1 MRPGDF
7 LKTRSPWTAREDLSG
22 AFIRLL
28 DAAADGDP
36 DVAECLAAAS
46 RIDIDDEESWYCEWV
61 AMGERA
67 DHRALALAGRGSVEQ
82 AKTHWLRAINYFQ
95 TAVFP
100 FDEADARQPAVLGR
114 MRVCA
119 QAFLR
124 QSEPQGEVVT
134 IPWRSDYALQG
145 YFLPAPAPGASARTP
160 AAICFSEPGR
170 PKEAQLS
177 RLARLAADRGLS
189 LLSVDLLGTG
199 LGERFADIVGSRE
212 LESAVGSVM
221 DYLCERSDVDDDRI
235 AIIADEWRSSFVARA
250 IAFDQR
256 YAAAAC
262 DAGLWDV
269 QERAFLARRLAAG
282 NPAMA
287 SAIGASRVARHIMC
301 PVLIA
306 LEEEGGLDVDHA
318 TRLVSHMKADHPDI
332 HLKILRRGACEA
344 GTAQPAEAFVLD
356 WIAARLSK
364 PRRLRC

>member
-1 MRPGDF
+1 M
-7 LKTRSPWTAREDLSG
+7 
-22 AFIRLL
+22 RLL
-28 DAAADGDP
+28 DGAPDGDL

-61 AMGERA
+61 AMAERA
-67 DHRALALAGRGSVEQ
+67 DRRGWAFAGRGSVEE
-82 AKTHWLRAINYFQ
+82 AKTLWLRAINYYQ

-100 FDEADARQPAVLGR
+100 FDESDARQPAALGR

-119 QAFLR
+119 RAFLR

-134 IPWRSDYALQG
+134 IPWRSDYPLQG
-145 YFLPAPAPGASARTP
+145 YFLPAPGAPGRAP

-170 PKEAQLS
+170 RKEAQLS

-189 LLSVDLLGTG
+189 LLSVDVLGTG

-221 DYLCERSDVDDDRI
+221 DYLSERGDVDEDRI
-235 AIIADEWRSSFVARA
+235 AVIADEWGSSFVARA

-269 QERAFLARRLAAG
+269 QERTFMARRLAAG

-306 LEEEGGLDVDHA
+306 LEEEGGLDVGHA

-332 HLKILRRGACEA
+332 HLKILRRSACEA
-344 GTAQPAEAFVLD
+344 GAAQPAEAFVLD

-364 PRRLRC
+364 RRRLRS